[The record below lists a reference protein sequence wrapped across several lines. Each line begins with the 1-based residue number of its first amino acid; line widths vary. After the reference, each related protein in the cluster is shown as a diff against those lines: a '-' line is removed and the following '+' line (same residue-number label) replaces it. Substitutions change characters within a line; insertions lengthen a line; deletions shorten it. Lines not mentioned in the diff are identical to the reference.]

1 MRIINLIYKRM
12 KLSNLTIQELALL
25 VCQYN
30 GQRGTAK
37 QIKFVVSSYKTKENI
52 LNFLTP
58 RINK

>member
-1 MRIINLIYKRM
+1 MN
-12 KLSNLTIQELALL
+12 LSNLSIQELALL

-37 QIKFVVSSYKTKENI
+37 QIKFVVNCYKTKENI
-52 LNFLTP
+52 INFLTP